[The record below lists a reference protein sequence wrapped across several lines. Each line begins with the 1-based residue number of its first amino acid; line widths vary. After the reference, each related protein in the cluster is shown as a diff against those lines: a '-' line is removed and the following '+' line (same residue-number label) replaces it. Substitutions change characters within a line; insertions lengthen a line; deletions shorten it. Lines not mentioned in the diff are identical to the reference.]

1 MPCVVRCSFLFISI
15 CIGSM
20 SCATPVVK
28 VIRDSGGDIVIECAT
43 DETLQDGVYMYKQQ
57 GAKEPQI
64 LFYFYKPK
72 TFTFKRMNESKA
84 IISGEFPKF
93 KITLLNATAEDI
105 GLYWCEFN
113 LEEKTT
119 VGSFTWLWI
128 GKCVL
133 HFIFMSLKEEKEKER
148 EEEEKHC
155 PEDTRVK
162 ISFILCAA
170 MSLLCFIG
178 FFCMFLKMK
187 DCRRNRKYIPSI
199 PPSDSVYE
207 EMKRSNLEPSV
218 RTFINPDYQSAKLLR

>member
-28 VIRDSGGDIVIECAT
+28 VIRDSGGDIAIECAT
-43 DETLQDGVYMYKQQ
+43 DETLQDGVYMYKQE

-64 LFYFYKPK
+64 LFYFLKPQ
-72 TFTFKRMNESKA
+72 TLTFKRMNESKA

-93 KITLLNATAEDI
+93 NITLLNATAEDI

-128 GKCVL
+128 E
-133 HFIFMSLKEEKEKER
+133 KEEK
-148 EEEEKHC
+148 KHC

-178 FFCMFLKMK
+178 FFCMFLKIK
-187 DCRRNRKYIPSI
+187 DCRGNKKYIPSI

-218 RTFINPDYQSAKLLR
+218 RTFINPDYQSAKLL